1 MIPCGADAWPPI
13 AFLLANK
20 NHRDQESETTMS
32 EPRFEPRDPDFDA
45 RVRASFVR
53 QTFMNFLGARILSVA
68 PGAVEVEL
76 TLRREL
82 EPQHG
87 FAHAGVAWSIADNA
101 AGYASQSLMAADDGV
116 LTVELKINLLA
127 PAKGERL
134 VARGRV
140 ERAGRRLTVA
150 RADVYAVAGGAETHV
165 ATAIGTYMTMSG
177 LADRS

>member
-1 MIPCGADAWPPI
+1 
-13 AFLLANK
+13 
-20 NHRDQESETTMS
+20 MS
-32 EPRFEPRDPDFDA
+32 TPGFKPRNPDFDA
-45 RVRASFVR
+45 RVRISFAR
-53 QTFMNFLGARILSVA
+53 QNFMDLLGARLLSVV
-68 PGAVEVEL
+68 PGAVEIEL
-76 TLRREL
+76 PLRREL
-82 EPQHG
+82 EQQHG
-87 FAHAGVAWSIADNA
+87 FAHAGAAWSIADSA
-101 AGYASQSLMAADDGV
+101 AGYASYSLMAADEGV

-177 LADRS
+177 LADRA

>member
-1 MIPCGADAWPPI
+1 
-13 AFLLANK
+13 
-20 NHRDQESETTMS
+20 MS
-32 EPRFEPRDPDFDA
+32 EPTIEPRDPDFDA
-45 RVRASFVR
+45 RVRASFAR
-53 QTFMNFLGARILSVA
+53 QTFMGLLGARLLSVA

-82 EPQHG
+82 EQQHG

-101 AGYASQSLMAADDGV
+101 AGYASQSLMAPSEGV

-150 RADVYAVAGGAETHV
+150 RADVYAVTGATETHV
-165 ATAIGTYMTMSG
+165 ATAMGTFMAVSG
-177 LADRS
+177 LADRT